1 MKPICVGCQR
11 FYRPKKNG
19 FTFVEGMPTM
29 AGAKPGIVDAAL
41 WKPYKLWIGDL
52 WECEGC
58 QARIVVGVGFNPIS
72 IHHLLDFEAQVKKYG
87 GDQLQVNDC

>member
-1 MKPICVGCQR
+1 MKPICVSCQR

-29 AGAKPGIVDAAL
+29 TCARPGKQDAAL
-41 WKPYKLWIGDL
+41 WKPYKLWVGDL

-58 QARIVVGVGFNPIS
+58 QAQIIVGTGAGPIS
-72 IHHLLDFEAQVKKYG
+72 IHHLPNFAEQVKKSG